1 MRRTRSG
8 THGDE
13 AVEQL
18 KRIEAYNK
26 FVKSYFGDDHVLPV
40 TRKRSNQ
47 SYPIKFKD
55 GTEVNDF
62 PLLPAGDM
70 KYTAIKFKLHHLVD
84 DNTYQYINKE
94 LVNKYHYMKLKL
106 SKIFFGFIIFKYDLD
121 SSILIDLCHEISLN
135 KSDLSNF
142 IRSMANAMNGNY
154 VYQSTK
160 ETWLHDYDLLTF
172 IVDYMKEINEIGNQI
187 PMDEII
193 KKNGSTTQII
203 QYISDQM
210 SVDIVNCIKKNTKT
224 LIRIYIE
231 YMMQIKQ
238 EKKKI
243 CRQGTDIN
251 LRNTKR
257 TALYNQRKIIQS
269 VIFQYPI
276 EVLLTYFIYIH
287 YYIIHILFNIF
298 LFYLGCC

>member
-1 MRRTRSG
+1 
-8 THGDE
+8 
-13 AVEQL
+13 
-18 KRIEAYNK
+18 
-26 FVKSYFGDDHVLPV
+26 
-40 TRKRSNQ
+40 
-47 SYPIKFKD
+47 
-55 GTEVNDF
+55 
-62 PLLPAGDM
+62 
-70 KYTAIKFKLHHLVD
+70 
-84 DNTYQYINKE
+84 
-94 LVNKYHYMKLKL
+94 
-106 SKIFFGFIIFKYDLD
+106 
-121 SSILIDLCHEISLN
+121 
-135 KSDLSNF
+135 
-142 IRSMANAMNGNY
+142 MANAMNGNY
-154 VYQSTK
+154 EYRHTN
-160 ETWLHDYDLLTF
+160 EGWLHEYDVLTF
-172 IVDYMKEINEIGNQI
+172 IVNYMKQINEIGNQI
-187 PMDEII
+187 PNDEII